1 VVDSPKQKRRH
12 RRKAARDDHKVSR
25 YTASERQ
32 VQRAKRLADAKRAR
46 RDYLADRH
54 AVDDSD
60 GA

>member
-1 VVDSPKQKRRH
+1 MVESPKQKRRH

-32 VQRAKRLADAKRAR
+32 IQRQKRLDEMKRAR
-46 RDYLADRH
+46 RDWLADRH
-54 AVDDSD
+54 AVDDD